1 MEESVT
7 SVTECCGAEW
17 EEGAEEGSV
26 CGADNPLVV
35 ESEPAF
41 LCEHGGFAET

>member
-1 MEESVT
+1 MEESGT
-7 SVTECCGAEW
+7 SLTECWGAEW

-26 CGADNPLVV
+26 CGAENPLVV

-41 LCEHGGFAET
+41 LCEHCGFTET